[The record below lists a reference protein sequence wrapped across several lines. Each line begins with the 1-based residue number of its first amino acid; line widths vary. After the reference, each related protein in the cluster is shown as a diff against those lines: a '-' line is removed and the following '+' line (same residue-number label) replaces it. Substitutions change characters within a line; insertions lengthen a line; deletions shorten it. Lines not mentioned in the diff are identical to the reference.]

1 MYNINQ
7 VLAACHDFSHRR
19 LAGSWCTAMSFGNRA
34 SASCWRSLWDPAW
47 LGADFADGKGLGLTA
62 TAGNVE
68 QRSNVFKIY
77 LICALLSL
85 FLYIYISNIY
95 IYISIYIYTLY
106 KGAI

>member
-1 MYNINQ
+1 
-7 VLAACHDFSHRR
+7 
-19 LAGSWCTAMSFGNRA
+19 MSFGNRA

-77 LICALLSL
+77 LIWALLSL
-85 FLYIYISNIY
+85 LYIYL
-95 IYISIYIYTLY
+95 ISIYIYIHCIRALY
-106 KGAI
+106 EL